1 MGKQICQW
9 RMDNWKLIPYK
20 YFRQFGKN
28 WLILSMNI
36 EYKKIKDSVL
46 TAVSIVDNNDYGEF
60 RNSTAFHFDSGEV
73 GNSTAGKLIMM

>member
-1 MGKQICQW
+1 MSIF
-9 RMDNWKLIPYK
+9 L
-20 YFRQFGKN
+20 QF
-28 WLILSMNI
+28 LILSNTC
-36 EYKKIKDSVL
+36 ELYDAQVDVIKDSVL